1 MPAIRQ
7 SGFTLIELM
16 VAVGVFI
23 LLTALAAPSLATYFD
38 KARVRGAADD
48 AINLVSEAR
57 QAAIK
62 HDRTVELAITQDG
75 DAWCLGANAATD
87 PATKGAPLGAAV
99 KCDCI
104 ESPDACVVDGQSMVV
119 GSGEHEGVTLASP
132 STDMTL
138 DGRLGIRIDGDIAD
152 ADKSSFDLTSESK
165 RYVLTVRVSPLGQ
178 ATVCSKKGTILGYPS
193 C

>member
-23 LLTALAAPSLATYFD
+23 LLTALAAPGLSTYFD
-38 KARVRGAADD
+38 KAKVRGAADD
-48 AINLVSEAR
+48 AINLLSEAR
-57 QAAIK
+57 QGAIK
-62 HDRTVELAITQDG
+62 HDRTVELAISQDG
-75 DAWCLGANAATD
+75 NAWCLGANVATD
-87 PATKGAPLGAAV
+87 PATKGEPLDAAV

-104 ESPDACVVDGQSMVV
+104 EAPAACVVDGRSMVV
-119 GSGEHEGVTLASP
+119 ASTKHKGVTLGSASE
-132 STDMTL
+132 DMTL
-138 DGRLGIRIDGDIAD
+138 DGRLGIRSDDNIGD
-152 ADKSSFDLTSESK
+152 ADKSSFDLTSESG

-178 ATVCSKKGTILGYPS
+178 ATVCSKQGTILGYPS